1 MSCKWNEMTNLPNR
15 DDREAERRFII
26 VVRAP
31 RHRRHRRAAPRGKSA
46 SAQKVVSMAAAAE
59 ISIIKI
65 GLVYVIMIVI
75 AAVVMAGATQHSHT
89 RYIHTIRVR
98 LQLKIQF
105 LTYTNAKDDNLTLT
119 ELLRLT
125 FNVSSKLA
133 AIYNHKSAQIVI
145 KVLLTP

>member
-26 VVRAP
+26 VVRTP
-31 RHRRHRRAAPRGKSA
+31 RPPLLPRRQRAAPRGKSA

-89 RYIHTIRVR
+89 RYI
-98 LQLKIQF
+98 
-105 LTYTNAKDDNLTLT
+105 
-119 ELLRLT
+119 LLET
-125 FNVSSKLA
+125 
-133 AIYNHKSAQIVI
+133 IYN
-145 KVLLTP
+145 

>member
-1 MSCKWNEMTNLPNR
+1 MTNLPNR

-26 VVRAP
+26 VVRTP
-31 RHRRHRRAAPRGKSA
+31 RPPPLQLPRRQRAAPRGKSA

-89 RYIHTIRVR
+89 R
-98 LQLKIQF
+98 
-105 LTYTNAKDDNLTLT
+105 
-119 ELLRLT
+119 
-125 FNVSSKLA
+125 
-133 AIYNHKSAQIVI
+133 
-145 KVLLTP
+145 

>member
-1 MSCKWNEMTNLPNR
+1 MTNLPNR

-26 VVRAP
+26 VVRTP
-31 RHRRHRRAAPRGKSA
+31 RPPPLQLPRRQRAAPRGKSA

-89 RYIHTIRVR
+89 HGKYIHTTRVH
-98 LQLKIQF
+98 LQTEIQF
-105 LTYTNAKDDNLTLT
+105 FFIIYTNT
-119 ELLRLT
+119 
-125 FNVSSKLA
+125 S
-133 AIYNHKSAQIVI
+133 
-145 KVLLTP
+145 